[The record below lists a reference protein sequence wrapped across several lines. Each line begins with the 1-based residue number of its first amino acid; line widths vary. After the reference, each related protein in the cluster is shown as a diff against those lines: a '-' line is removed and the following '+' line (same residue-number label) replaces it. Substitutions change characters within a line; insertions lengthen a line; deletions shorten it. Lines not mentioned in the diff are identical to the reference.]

1 MIAPSSSV
9 RCSGRQTSSK
19 AIKAN
24 RRERSGPQ
32 RERRHSL
39 WNGRPMRP
47 PSRRKRHRIGHDRWR
62 VARRLQISQRCP
74 PSRGLAPVNRRG
86 VPTPIGTLS
95 YRANLRWRGHSRA
108 LLHTRYCDVS
118 GSIERGSSPSGPI
131 GNTANDRH
139 GIWRDL
145 YHSPTGAKVNTKPRV
160 SGEAI
165 GTHLAYIFAHGSVR
179 SEMLLV
185 RPHRREQH
193 LIAVSSR
200 ATLHGIQQRK
210 LPLPLASGTRVIS
223 NALRAADARPII
235 RSSCARRITWSQP
248 PSGNFTAVI
257 VGHSHR

>member
-1 MIAPSSSV
+1 MAGGVETP
-9 RCSGRQTSSK
+9 K
-19 AIKAN
+19 
-24 RRERSGPQ
+24 
-32 RERRHSL
+32 
-39 WNGRPMRP
+39 
-47 PSRRKRHRIGHDRWR
+47 
-62 VARRLQISQRCP
+62 SQRCP

-248 PSGNFTAVI
+248 PSGNSSRPSSLAIRTAEYAPAHLTS
-257 VGHSHR
+257 VGANRLETSVQDPWTSWGSSYAAG